1 MDHVRL
7 FVGVPHLGISKLVQ
21 YLSLNFYYLE
31 MIPEN
36 LLHCALKRLIV
47 QEFASIYVLKCLLQL
62 HFTDLDAFF

>member
-36 LLHCALKRLIV
+36 LLACALKRMIV
-47 QEFASIYVLKCLLQL
+47 KEFASMTLVKCLL
-62 HFTDLDAFF
+62 